1 MILDNLSL
9 SHIATGMTVVMV
21 LGLLLAKRKGL
32 ISGDACY
39 GYSLLCMVCMSGF
52 VGFIRLFVT

>member
-1 MILDNLSL
+1 MILDNLS
-9 SHIATGMTVVMV
+9 HIAAGMTVVMV

-39 GYSLLCMVCMSGF
+39 GYSLLSMAGMSGF
-52 VGFIRLFVT
+52 VVFIRLFFT